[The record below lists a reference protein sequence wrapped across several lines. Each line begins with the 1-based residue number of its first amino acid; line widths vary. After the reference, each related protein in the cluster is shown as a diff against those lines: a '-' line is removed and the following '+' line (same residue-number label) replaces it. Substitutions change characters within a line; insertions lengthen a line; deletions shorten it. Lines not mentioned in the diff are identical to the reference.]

1 MRILDDGWYTLGT
14 SENDYHFRF
23 TGWVQGPPDPM
34 GPFIGDDYNHDDAA
48 SDPTRHGSKV
58 IWIRDEAN
66 RTYRRNIESKERKGP
81 VVFDQDSMT
90 LRIDFSNL

>member
-1 MRILDDGWYTLGT
+1 
-14 SENDYHFRF
+14 
-23 TGWVQGPPDPM
+23 M
-34 GPFIGDDYNHDDAA
+34 GPFIGDDYNHDDAV

-81 VVFDQDSMT
+81 SSSI
-90 LRIDFSNL
+90 RIP